1 MYLFSSFFS
10 EEAVVVVGGE
20 GGREGEGAIICYR
33 SKGEL
38 RRDERKM
45 IKKVESF

>member
-1 MYLFSSFFS
+1 M
-10 EEAVVVVGGE
+10 AVVGG
-20 GGREGEGAIICYR
+20 GKGEGEGKEAIIFYR

-45 IKKVESF
+45 IEKVESF